1 MAQLRHP
8 GIVTVYEVTELE
20 EGPAIVSAF
29 VEGVTVRE
37 LRQVRRLAFRETA
50 ELVAQVAEALEY
62 AHSMKLIHRDVKPA
76 NIMVQFAP
84 GVSLSTSLDASAHAS
99 TASGVSASASANQ
112 SSSLASNSSRPR
124 AMLLDF
130 GLALRDDAEITL
142 TADGQVIG
150 TPAYMSPEQAA
161 GEGHRVDRRSDIYS
175 LGIVLYE
182 LLVGEL
188 PFRGS
193 KVAVLHQV
201 LHDEPRMPRKINEKI
216 PRDAALNPDGG
227 LLAIS
232 ATQFDVV
239 RLWNVATNREV
250 ATLRNMA
257 SPQRVG
263 FSLNGQ
269 ALVASGPQSVRVWN
283 LAGDSEK
290 IEFSVP
296 GGGVPATQFS
306 PDGLTL
312 ATASKDMKVRI
323 WNPATGEL
331 LQTLED
337 FASPVQTLAFSPDG
351 RMLATGTDSDGRL
364 QLWDTQ
370 SWSELIT
377 IDHPLGLNI
386 RGTAFSPRGDYF
398 AACGLQGVT
407 AWRLT
412 AGSSDDATTARPA
425 LEMVARPAEDRVDF
439 VCFTDDSRFLA
450 WAESVSGYRAHVWSI
465 DWSPDRRQLAVGS
478 SSGSVVLWDITRI
491 REQLDE
497 IGLAW

>member
-1 MAQLRHP
+1 
-8 GIVTVYEVTELE
+8 
-20 EGPAIVSAF
+20 
-29 VEGVTVRE
+29 
-37 LRQVRRLAFRETA
+37 
-50 ELVAQVAEALEY
+50 
-62 AHSMKLIHRDVKPA
+62 
-76 NIMVQFAP
+76 
-84 GVSLSTSLDASAHAS
+84 
-99 TASGVSASASANQ
+99 
-112 SSSLASNSSRPR
+112 
-124 AMLLDF
+124 MLLDF

-239 RLWNVATNREV
+239 RLWNVATNSEV

-283 LAGDSEK
+283 LAGDAEK
-290 IEFSVP
+290 REFSVP

-364 QLWDTQ
+364 WIAGCHCVAAD
-370 SWSELIT
+370 SWI
-377 IDHPLGLNI
+377 IRRCDH
-386 RGTAFSPRGDYF
+386 RQAS
-398 AACGLQGVT
+398 
-407 AWRLT
+407 
-412 AGSSDDATTARPA
+412 AGNGGKTGGR
-425 LEMVARPAEDRVDF
+425 
-439 VCFTDDSRFLA
+439 SRRFCLLH
-450 WAESVSGYRAHVWSI
+450 G
-465 DWSPDRRQLAVGS
+465 
-478 SSGSVVLWDITRI
+478 
-491 REQLDE
+491 
-497 IGLAW
+497 